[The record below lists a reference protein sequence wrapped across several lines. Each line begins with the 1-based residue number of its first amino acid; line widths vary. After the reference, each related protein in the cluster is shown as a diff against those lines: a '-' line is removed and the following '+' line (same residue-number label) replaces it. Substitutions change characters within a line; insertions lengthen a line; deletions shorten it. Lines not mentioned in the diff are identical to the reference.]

1 MAGAGHRT
9 WVAGEVI
16 EAENVQDFMQDQ
28 VVQVYENATA
38 RTAALTG
45 VLAEG
50 MVSYLKDVNSIELF
64 DGTSWAAIGTDPD
77 IFTQGT
83 AGQYLKSNGTA
94 GVVWQ
99 NGLNVNIYVQAGTP
113 SSAVANELW
122 FF

>member
-16 EAENVQDFMQDQ
+16 EAENVQDFVQDQ
-28 VVQVYENATA
+28 VVQVYADATA

-45 VLAEG
+45 VLSEG
-50 MVSYLKDVNSIELF
+50 MVSYLKDINSIEVF
-64 DGTSWAAIGTDPD
+64 DGTSWSAIGTDPD

-83 AGQYLKSNGTA
+83 VGQYLKSNGTA
-94 GVVWQ
+94 GVIWQ

-113 SSAVANELW
+113 SSAVVNDLW
-122 FF
+122 FY